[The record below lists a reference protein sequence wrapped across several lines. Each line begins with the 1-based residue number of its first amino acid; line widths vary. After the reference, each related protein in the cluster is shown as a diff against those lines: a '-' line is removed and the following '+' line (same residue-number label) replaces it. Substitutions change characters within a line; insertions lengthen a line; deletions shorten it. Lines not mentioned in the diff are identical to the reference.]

1 MYKDPVSHDNVF
13 NLGINVP
20 LGIIC
25 VEEVRFVD
33 SFNLGQNVSAL

>member
-20 LGIIC
+20 LGIKC
-25 VEEVRFVD
+25 VEEVKFVD